1 MHRGAGARLEGGAS
15 SAHMLVMFDHSLKFS
30 LDDGDSLGDEAAS
43 RREGKTTPDNAA
55 ARERVMLDAYSD
67 AVTSIVDAVGPSVV
81 RLDTR
86 RADGKRIGSGSGFL
100 VSPDGLV
107 VTNAHVVDAARTA
120 EVSTLDGGK
129 FSARILGRDL
139 DTDLSLARIEENA
152 TFPAARLGDSK
163 ALRRGQ
169 LVVAI
174 GNPLGF
180 DASVTAGIVSA
191 LGRSLSSRN
200 GRMIEDVIQT
210 DAALNPGNS
219 GGPLVSSLGEVIG
232 VNTAVISGAQGIC
245 FAIAASTAE
254 FVLGEIIRHGRVRRA
269 YIGVGA
275 ATHILPRRL
284 VLRHELTQDTGAV
297 LTQVESEGPADQSG
311 LMTGDVILAI
321 DGATILG
328 ASDLVRHLDA
338 EKLQRVC
345 SVDFLR
351 RSDKRRV
358 WIAPAERR
366 VL

>member
-1 MHRGAGARLEGGAS
+1 
-15 SAHMLVMFDHSLKFS
+15 LKAPPAPPICQKCS
-30 LDDGDSLGDEAAS
+30 LDERDGFGEEPAS
-43 RREGKTTPDNAA
+43 RPADERAPDTAA
-55 ARERVMLDAYSD
+55 AQESVLLDAYSH
-67 AVTSIVDAVGPSVV
+67 AVTSIVDTVGPSVV

-86 RADGKRIGSGSGFL
+86 RADGRRLGSGSGFL
-100 VSPDGLV
+100 ISPDGLV

-120 EVSTLDGGK
+120 DVSTMDGSR

-139 DTDLSLARIEENA
+139 DTDLALVRIEENV
-152 TFPAARLGDSK
+152 TLPAARFGDST

-245 FAIAASTAE
+245 FAIASSTAE

-269 YIGVGA
+269 SIGVGA
-275 ATHILPRRL
+275 ATHVLPRRL
-284 VLRHELTQDTGAV
+284 VLRHELAQDAGAI
-297 LTQVESEGPADQSG
+297 LTHVQADGPASQAG
-311 LMTGDVILAI
+311 LMTGDVILAL
-321 DGATILG
+321 DGARIAG
-328 ASDLVRHLDA
+328 VSDLVRQLDA

-345 SVDFLR
+345 AVDFLR
-351 RSDKRRV
+351 RSEKRRV
-358 WIAPAERR
+358 WIAPVERR
-366 VL
+366 G

>member
-1 MHRGAGARLEGGAS
+1 MQF
-15 SAHMLVMFDHSLKFS
+15 MFDYSLKFS
-30 LDDGDSLGDEAAS
+30 LDESHSLDDEAAS
-43 RREGKTTPDNAA
+43 RPEDNTTPDNAA

-81 RLDTR
+81 RLDTW
-86 RADGKRIGSGSGFL
+86 RADGRRIGSGSGFL

-139 DTDLSLARIEENA
+139 DTDLALARIEENA

-191 LGRSLSSRN
+191 LGRSLSSKN

-245 FAIAASTAE
+245 FAVASSTAE
-254 FVLGEIIRHGRVRRA
+254 FV
-269 YIGVGA
+269 VGA

-284 VLRHELTQDTGAV
+284 ILRHELTQNTGAV
-297 LTQVESEGPADQSG
+297 LTQVESQGPADQSG
-311 LMTGDVILAI
+311 LMTGDMILAI

-345 SVDFLR
+345 SIDFLR
-351 RSDKRRV
+351 RSEKRRV
-358 WIAPAERR
+358 WIAPVERR
-366 VL
+366 A